1 MSTPHK
7 IEEQFSRDQL
17 SNIFG
22 STREYTTSKTQWLN
36 DTTNR
41 LKIHHAASPQRHV
54 AMNNFPV
61 PSRSKGRSHLQI
73 SLMTRRYVDI
83 HMYMLQREC
92 GAPSHVSDQT
102 RMESDDELEQ
112 GSETFKIGWFVGVD
126 LETQRYISIQRS
138 TIHSVEAIERV
149 IAFEEDIVVRF
160 DPSTL
165 LNEFGLEEEFMENLE
180 CWLTKYL
187 WWCWCTL
194 NFYWRY

>member
-1 MSTPHK
+1 MQRPPLHK
-7 IEEQFSRDQL
+7 IEKQFSRDQL
-17 SNIFG
+17 SNIFTSSRLES
-22 STREYTTSKTQWLN
+22 STSETQWLN

-92 GAPSHVSDQT
+92 AAPSHVSDQT

-126 LETQRYISIQRS
+126 LETQRYISIQRW

-149 IAFEEDIVVRF
+149 IAFEEDIVIKF
-160 DPSTL
+160 DPL
-165 LNEFGLEEEFMENLE
+165 IEFGLEQEFMENLVDRIFM
-180 CWLTKYL
+180 
-187 WWCWCTL
+187 L
-194 NFYWRY
+194 NFYRRY

>member
-1 MSTPHK
+1 MQPPPLHK
-7 IEEQFSRDQL
+7 IEKQFSRDQL
-17 SNIFG
+17 SNIFTSSRLES
-22 STREYTTSKTQWLN
+22 STSETQWLN

-92 GAPSHVSDQT
+92 AAPSHVSDQT

-126 LETQRYISIQRS
+126 LETQRYISIQRW

-149 IAFEEDIVVRF
+149 IAFDEDTVIKF
-160 DPSTL
+160 DPL
-165 LNEFGLEEEFMENLE
+165 IEFGLEQEFMENLVDRIFM
-180 CWLTKYL
+180 
-187 WWCWCTL
+187 L
-194 NFYWRY
+194 NFYRRY

>member
-1 MSTPHK
+1 MQLQPPPLHK
-7 IEEQFSRDQL
+7 IEKQFSRDQL
-17 SNIFG
+17 SNIFTSSRLES
-22 STREYTTSKTQWLN
+22 STSETQWLN

-92 GAPSHVSDQT
+92 AAPSHVSDQT

-126 LETQRYISIQRS
+126 LETQRYISIQRW

-149 IAFEEDIVVRF
+149 IAFEEDIVIKF
-160 DPSTL
+160 DPL
-165 LNEFGLEEEFMENLE
+165 IEFGLEQEFMENLVDRIFM
-180 CWLTKYL
+180 
-187 WWCWCTL
+187 L
-194 NFYWRY
+194 NFYRRY

>member
-1 MSTPHK
+1 MQRPPLRK
-7 IEEQFSRDQL
+7 IEKQFSRDQL
-17 SNIFG
+17 SNIFTSSRLES
-22 STREYTTSKTQWLN
+22 STSETQWLN

-92 GAPSHVSDQT
+92 AAPSHVSDQT

-126 LETQRYISIQRS
+126 LETQRYISIQRW

-149 IAFEEDIVVRF
+149 IAFEEDIVIKF
-160 DPSTL
+160 DPL
-165 LNEFGLEEEFMENLE
+165 IEFGLEQEFMKNLVDRIFM
-180 CWLTKYL
+180 
-187 WWCWCTL
+187 L
-194 NFYWRY
+194 NFYRRY

>member
-1 MSTPHK
+1 MQLQRPPLHK
-7 IEEQFSRDQL
+7 IEKQFSRDQL
-17 SNIFG
+17 LNIFTSSRLES
-22 STREYTTSKTQWLN
+22 STSETQWLN

-92 GAPSHVSDQT
+92 AAPSHVSDQT

-126 LETQRYISIQRS
+126 LETQRYISIQRW

-149 IAFEEDIVVRF
+149 IAFEEDIVIKF
-160 DPSTL
+160 DPL
-165 LNEFGLEEEFMENLE
+165 IEFGLEQEFMENLVDRIFM
-180 CWLTKYL
+180 
-187 WWCWCTL
+187 L
-194 NFYWRY
+194 NFYRRY

>member
-1 MSTPHK
+1 MQPPPLHK
-7 IEEQFSRDQL
+7 IEKQFSRDQL
-17 SNIFG
+17 SNIFTSSRLES
-22 STREYTTSKTQWLN
+22 STSETQWLN

-92 GAPSHVSDQT
+92 AAPSHVSDQT

-126 LETQRYISIQRS
+126 LETQRYISIQRW

-149 IAFEEDIVVRF
+149 IAFEEDIVIKF
-160 DPSTL
+160 DPL
-165 LNEFGLEEEFMENLE
+165 IEFGLEQKFMENLVDRIFM
-180 CWLTKYL
+180 
-187 WWCWCTL
+187 L
-194 NFYWRY
+194 NFYRRY

>member
-1 MSTPHK
+1 MQPPPLHK
-7 IEEQFSRDQL
+7 IEKQFSRDQL
-17 SNIFG
+17 SNIFTSSRLES
-22 STREYTTSKTQWLN
+22 STSETQWLN

-92 GAPSHVSDQT
+92 AAPSHVSDQT

-126 LETQRYISIQRS
+126 LETQRYISIQRW

-149 IAFEEDIVVRF
+149 IAFEEDTVIKF
-160 DPSTL
+160 DPL
-165 LNEFGLEEEFMENLE
+165 IEFGLEQEFMENLVDRIFM
-180 CWLTKYL
+180 
-187 WWCWCTL
+187 L
-194 NFYWRY
+194 NFYRRY

>member
-1 MSTPHK
+1 MQLQRPPLHK
-7 IEEQFSRDQL
+7 IEKQFSRDQL
-17 SNIFG
+17 SNIFTSSRLES
-22 STREYTTSKTQWLN
+22 STSETQWLN

-92 GAPSHVSDQT
+92 AAPSHVSDQT

-126 LETQRYISIQRS
+126 LETQRYISIQRW

-149 IAFEEDIVVRF
+149 IAFEEDIVIKF
-160 DPSTL
+160 DPL
-165 LNEFGLEEEFMENLE
+165 IEFGLEQEFMENLVDRIFM
-180 CWLTKYL
+180 
-187 WWCWCTL
+187 L
-194 NFYWRY
+194 NFYRRY

>member
-1 MSTPHK
+1 MQHPPLHK
-7 IEEQFSRDQL
+7 IEKQFSRDQL
-17 SNIFG
+17 SNIFTSSRLES
-22 STREYTTSKTQWLN
+22 STSETQWLN

-92 GAPSHVSDQT
+92 AAPSHVSDQT

-126 LETQRYISIQRS
+126 LETQRYISIQRW

-149 IAFEEDIVVRF
+149 IAFEEDIVIKF
-160 DPSTL
+160 DPL
-165 LNEFGLEEEFMENLE
+165 IEFGLEQEFMENLVDRIFM
-180 CWLTKYL
+180 
-187 WWCWCTL
+187 L
-194 NFYWRY
+194 NFYRRY

>member
-1 MSTPHK
+1 MQPPPLHK
-7 IEEQFSRDQL
+7 IEKQFSRDQL
-17 SNIFG
+17 SNIFTSSRLES
-22 STREYTTSKTQWLN
+22 STSETQWLN

-92 GAPSHVSDQT
+92 AAPSHVSDQT

-126 LETQRYISIQRS
+126 LETQRYISIQRW

-149 IAFEEDIVVRF
+149 IAFEEDIVIKF
-160 DPSTL
+160 DPL
-165 LNEFGLEEEFMENLE
+165 IEFGLEQEFMENLVDRIFM
-180 CWLTKYL
+180 
-187 WWCWCTL
+187 L
-194 NFYWRY
+194 NFYRRY

>member
-1 MSTPHK
+1 MQRPPLHK
-7 IEEQFSRDQL
+7 IEKQFSRDQL
-17 SNIFG
+17 SNIFTSSRLES
-22 STREYTTSKTQWLN
+22 STSETQWLN

-92 GAPSHVSDQT
+92 AAPSHVSDQT

-126 LETQRYISIQRS
+126 LETQRYISIQRW

-149 IAFEEDIVVRF
+149 IAFEEDIVIKF
-160 DPSTL
+160 DPL
-165 LNEFGLEEEFMENLE
+165 IEFGLEQEFMENLVDRIFM
-180 CWLTKYL
+180 
-187 WWCWCTL
+187 L